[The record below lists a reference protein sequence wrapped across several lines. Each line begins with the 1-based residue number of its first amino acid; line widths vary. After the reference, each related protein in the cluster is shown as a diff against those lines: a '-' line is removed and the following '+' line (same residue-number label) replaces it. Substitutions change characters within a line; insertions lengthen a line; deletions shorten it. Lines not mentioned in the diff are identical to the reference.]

1 MMRAASIIQEEM
13 MTKVSIVKC
22 EDYEHKRVKSAIF
35 HSLELIGGLE
45 KIVKPGDNVLL
56 KVNVIAG
63 FPPERAATT
72 HPAIVRAMVEIV
84 KEVGGIPWIGDSSGA
99 YGYTAQSLELSG
111 IKKATEEAG
120 GKLINFESTGTYPVK
135 VDGRVLTTVNIA
147 KPAIDCDVLVSLPK
161 MKTHMLTKYTGAVKN
176 FYGVIPGSGK
186 AAIHTLAPTEESLS
200 HAVVDIYSA
209 LKPGLAVMDGIVGM
223 EGEGATNG
231 TPIESKVIISSQ
243 DCVALDVVASEVMG
257 FSHTDIL
264 TTRFAN
270 ERGLGVG
277 ELNRIEV
284 AGEKIDDVKLD
295 FKKSRSMPYKLPE
308 FLMKFMFK
316 NVENLSRVEISEDD
330 CKKCRI
336 CFGSCPASAITLEPR
351 PYIDQAKCI
360 KCYCC
365 HELCRNSAV
374 KLKTSYMGRRLL
386 KGLMYKS

>member
-1 MMRAASIIQEEM
+1 MMRVASIIQEEI
-13 MTKVSIVKC
+13 MTKVSIVRC
-22 EDYEHKRVKSAIF
+22 ENYEHKRVKSAISQ
-35 HSLELIGGLE
+35 SLELIGGLK

-72 HPAIVRAMVEIV
+72 HPAVVGAMVEIV
-84 KEVGGIPWIGDSSGA
+84 REAGGVPCVGDSSGA
-99 YGYTAQSLELSG
+99 YGYTARSFEICG
-111 IKKATEEAG
+111 IKKATEDAG

-135 VDGRVLTTVNIA
+135 VDGRVLTTINVA
-147 KPAIDCDVLVSLPK
+147 KPAVDCDVLVSLPK

-186 AAIHTLAPTEESLS
+186 AAIHSLAPTEESFS

-243 DCVALDVVASEVMG
+243 DCVALDAVTSEVMG
-257 FSHTDIL
+257 FSHKDIL

-277 ELNRIEV
+277 EVGRIEI
-284 AGEKIDDVKLD
+284 AGENINDVRLD
-295 FKKSRSMPYKLPE
+295 FKKSRHLPYKLPA

-316 NVENLSRVEISEDD
+316 NVENLSKVEISEDD

-336 CFGSCPASAITLEPR
+336 CFSSCPASAITLEPR

-365 HELCRNSAV
+365 HELCRNGAV
-374 KLKTSYMGRRLL
+374 KLKTSYLGKRLL
-386 KGLMYKS
+386 KGFLAD